1 MFTGIVSGRGRVL
14 AVEPGRLAID
24 AGDLAGRLEVG
35 GSIAVNGCCL
45 TATAVEGRRVSMDV
59 VPETVSR
66 TNLGRLA
73 PDDEVN
79 LELPMSLSAGLDGH
93 LVQGHIDAAVKVR
106 SVAPVAQGRE
116 LVVELP
122 EDLAPYVVEKGSIA
136 VDGVS
141 LTVAALGLG
150 SFTIALIPHTL
161 KHTIAGGYREG
172 SVVNIEVDLIARYV
186 ERLLNQRG

>member
-1 MFTGIVSGRGRVL
+1 MFTGIVSRRGRVV
-14 AVEPGRLAID
+14 AAEPGRLAID

-35 GSIAVNGCCL
+35 GSISVNGCCL
-45 TATAVEGRRVSMDV
+45 TVTAVEGRRVSIDV
-59 VPETVSR
+59 VPETVRR

-79 LELPMSLSAGLDGH
+79 LEQPLSLSAGLDGH
-93 LVQGHIDAAVKVR
+93 LVQGHVDAAVRVR
-106 SVAPVAQGRE
+106 SAGDVAKGRE

-122 EDLAPYVVEKGSIA
+122 DDLAPYVVEKGSIA

-141 LTVAALGLG
+141 LTVAALGPG

-161 KHTIAGGYREG
+161 EQTIAGGYREG
-172 SVVNIEVDLIARYV
+172 SLVNIEVDLIARYV
-186 ERLLNQRG
+186 ERLLNQRK